1 MPVSSIKATFDCDI
15 QRGWD
20 IVTDDR
26 ILCI

>member
-1 MPVSSIKATFDCDI
+1 MPVSSIKATFDCNI
-15 QRGWD
+15 QRVWD